1 MDTLAGAA
9 MPPLLDDDLT
19 GRSFAL
25 LNQAERDR
33 LAPLLRP
40 LPWIDGL
47 VAAVVIA
54 PSAPDAAAGL
64 PGKEEV
70 EAALDWLDFIWSEE
84 NEDAVGKLTPAQ
96 SVEVV
101 MPVMDHYCHIANALL
116 DAPDTYRPYLAGG
129 GDPAEAAAQWADGFR
144 IGITL
149 EPDAWAP
156 LFADE
161 DALSLLVVIF
171 SLLRDEDM
179 PEQMR
184 AESPFRDMPADR
196 REHMR
201 RAAVEMLP
209 EIVLAL
215 HGHALGLNDDENL
228 DLDDDNDEAKPHVRA
243 APKVGRNDPCPCGSG
258 KKYKKCCLE

>member
-9 MPPLLDDDLT
+9 MPPPLDDDETT

-33 LAPLLRP
+33 LAVLMRP

-47 VAAVVIA
+47 IAATVIA
-54 PSAPDAAAGL
+54 PDTAPDAAEASPDGL
-64 PGKEEV
+64 DGSDEIEG
-70 EAALDWLDFIWSEE
+70 ALDWLDFIWSEQS
-84 NEDAVGKLTPAQ
+84 EDELEQLPLPESLEA
-96 SVEVV
+96 V
-101 MPVMDHYCHIANALL
+101 MPAMDHYCHVANALF
-116 DAPDTYRPYLAGG
+116 DAPDTYRPYLAGP
-129 GDPAEAAAQWADGFR
+129 DSLAAAAQWADGFR
-144 IGITL
+144 IGISL
-149 EPDAWAP
+149 APEAWAP

-179 PEQMR
+179 PEEMK

-201 RAAVEMLP
+201 RSAVEMLP
-209 EIVLAL
+209 QIVVAL
-215 HGHALGLNDDENL
+215 HDHALGQDGGDGEDDDE
-228 DLDDDNDEAKPHVRA
+228 K
-243 APKVGRNDPCPCGSG
+243 
-258 KKYKKCCLE
+258 